1 MYVIRNFE
9 FTDYQEERD
18 LASDKVLK
26 RIRMGKEYFLLTITY
41 DGLATSFN
49 IVKVLAMNFPP
60 LHQVFTRVKLARI
73 TKDMPYPQGETH
85 CFDLAVYSDGIPSLK
100 QTSRTIR
107 LSSNMA
113 LITDKKAVQEFMKS
127 YIIESTSAYD
137 SKSYFLLNPN
147 KTDSMPTTATMLTR
161 YREALNNLKKL

>member
-41 DGLATSFN
+41 DGLTTSFD

-60 LHQVFTRVKLARI
+60 LHQVITRVKLARI
-73 TKDMPYPQGETH
+73 TKDMP
-85 CFDLAVYSDGIPSLK
+85 
-100 QTSRTIR
+100 
-107 LSSNMA
+107 
-113 LITDKKAVQEFMKS
+113 
-127 YIIESTSAYD
+127 
-137 SKSYFLLNPN
+137 
-147 KTDSMPTTATMLTR
+147 
-161 YREALNNLKKL
+161 